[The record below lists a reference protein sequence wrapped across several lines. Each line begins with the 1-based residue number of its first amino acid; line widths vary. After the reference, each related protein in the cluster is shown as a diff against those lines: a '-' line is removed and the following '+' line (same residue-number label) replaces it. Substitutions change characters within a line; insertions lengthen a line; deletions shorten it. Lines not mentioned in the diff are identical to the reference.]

1 MRALCFTVDL
11 DRDVNIQV
19 PGGVAAGS
27 IDRGDGNSPRF
38 TSAQKGL
45 DILSDILKETGI
57 RATFF
62 AEGRTL
68 EYISARGL
76 SGHEVGVHGYDHEDM
91 TSMNENEVRECLGMS
106 VDSIRKATGRDPVSF
121 RAPYMKINDTVLN
134 ALPEFGIRYD
144 SSMYGRSESTVR
156 PFRLPNGIVEVPVPE
171 GLDRSGKKIAA
182 YLWPMHEGKR
192 RPEDYVNMASEI
204 KEGVF
209 VIATH
214 AWHMTESR
222 NGGIMTQEEAARNA
236 ENVRQVAESII
247 GMGFEPMS
255 VSECA
260 ERFLQ

>member
-11 DRDVNIQV
+11 DRDVNIPV
-19 PGGVAAGS
+19 PGGSAAGS
-27 IDRGDGNSPRF
+27 IDRGNGNSPRF
-38 TSAQKGL
+38 GSAQKGL
-45 DILSDILKETGI
+45 DVLLDILKRTGI

-68 EYISARGL
+68 ESISAGGL

-91 TSMNENEVRECLGMS
+91 VSMNENEVRECLGKAVGS
-106 VDSIRKATGRDPVSF
+106 VRRVIGTDPMSF
-121 RAPYMKINDTVLN
+121 RAPYMKMNDVVLGV
-134 ALPEFGIRYD
+134 LPEFGIRYD
-144 SSMYGRSESTVR
+144 SSMYVRQESSVR
-156 PFRLPNGIVEVPVPE
+156 PFRLPNGIVEVPVSE

-192 RPEDYVNMASEI
+192 LPDDYVRMASEV
-204 KEGVF
+204 KEGVY

-222 NGGIMTQEEAARNA
+222 DRGIMTREEAARNA
-236 ENVRQVAESII
+236 ENVRDVVEGII
-247 GMGFEPMS
+247 AMGFEPMT

-260 ERFLQ
+260 ERFLP